1 MKTTKADFELFKKY
15 VQEYADVLGVKDWS
29 LHFSHDET
37 DGVYAR
43 TMYTTNERVATIVLG
58 RYWDDLRPKNSYEIK
73 RLAFH
78 ELMHVVMAPLVSE
91 AKERYTTP
99 YMLDGVEHNII
110 RQLENIVSR
119 DE

>member
-29 LHFSHDET
+29 LHFSHEEVGDA
-37 DGVYAR
+37 YAS
-43 TMYTTNERVATIVLG
+43 TTYSIDDRVAKIRLG
-58 RYWDDLRPKNSYEIK
+58 KYWDDLRPKNSYEIK

-78 ELMHVVMAPLVSE
+78 ELMHVVMAPLVYE
-91 AKERYTTP
+91 AKERYTTNHV
-99 YMLDGVEHNII
+99 LDGIEHNII
-110 RQLENIVSR
+110 RRLENIVSR